1 MAAVAVMVLNK
12 LVTVC
17 LTMAED
23 VLWQKPRRC
32 NKVKPNFSAFVVKIP
47 DDENSSGLSTFFNNL
62 E

>member
-1 MAAVAVMVLNK
+1 MVLNK

-47 DDENSSGLSTFFNNL
+47 DDENSSSLSTFFNNL
-62 E
+62 A